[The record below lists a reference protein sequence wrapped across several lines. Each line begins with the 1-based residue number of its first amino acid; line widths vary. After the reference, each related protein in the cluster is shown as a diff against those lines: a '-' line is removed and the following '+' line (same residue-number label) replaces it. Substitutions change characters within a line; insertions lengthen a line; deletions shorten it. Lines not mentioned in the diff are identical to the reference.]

1 MFPVIYAGRLVFK
14 GFYVDLA
21 KVECRYVDL
30 AKIFRFPPPQ
40 GGGESEKLRK
50 GGGSMLQG
58 RVFLK
63 GGAGTFPI

>member
-14 GFYVDLA
+14 GF
-21 KVECRYVDL
+21 YVDL